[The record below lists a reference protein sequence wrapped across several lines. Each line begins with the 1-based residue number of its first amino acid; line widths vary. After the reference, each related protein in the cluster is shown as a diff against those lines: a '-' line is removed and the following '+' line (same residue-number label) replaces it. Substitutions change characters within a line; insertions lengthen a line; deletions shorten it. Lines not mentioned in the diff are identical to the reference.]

1 MQLLKQS
8 TTATVTVGPI
18 LDADGVA
25 VTTAVLADFS
35 IAKNGSVAVLTGA
48 TVTHSTN
55 GYYTIALTVS
65 NTDSLGRLDIIV
77 NNSAMSMSNH
87 RYDVLVAATYD
98 AVVTNGVATAA
109 EAAAIQADTNDI
121 QTRLPASLVSGR
133 IDASVGA
140 MASNVIT
147 AASMATD
154 ASGEI
159 ADAVWDE
166 VLTGATHN
174 VAASAGR
181 RLRQLASVIVH
192 SGTAQGAGTGNNQ
205 IQLDTGASST
215 NGAYDPGL
223 VFIETGTGA
232 GQTRLILQYDG
243 STKIATVDRDWRVN
257 PDNTSE
263 FVILGDA
270 GRESVNEGLAQAAT
284 TTTITLNTSAS
295 STDDAYNGQLVFV
308 RSGTG
313 QDQIALVEDYVG
325 STKVAT
331 IRTRSANGQWAI
343 VPDTTSAYV
352 MIPNLTWTIAEM
364 QSGLATSS
372 GVTSAFTEIKGA
384 GWSSGTDTLEKISD
398 AASSGGGGGDSI
410 IVTPVVAQ
418 TPVRAVA
425 TTITTFKG
433 DRSAITVGVF
443 DELDPV
449 DLSAL
454 GALEVCIQTKAGT
467 DLQLIAAANITIS
480 GTDSNYFSFSPN
492 ATAVGTV
499 GRFMWSLRV
508 ASSSSKRVI
517 TYGAFVVED
526 AALAD

>member
-1 MQLLKQS
+1 MQFLKQS
-8 TTATVTVGPI
+8 TTATVTVGPV

-35 IAKNGSVAVLTGA
+35 IAKNGSVATLTGA

-55 GYYTIALTVS
+55 GYYTIALTTGNVD
-65 NTDSLGRLDIIV
+65 TLGRLDIIV
-77 NNSAMSMSNH
+77 NNSAMSMTNH

-109 EAAAIQADTNDI
+109 QATAIQADTDDI
-121 QTRLPASLVSGR
+121 QTRLPAALVSGR
-133 IDASVGA
+133 MDASVGA
-140 MASNVIT
+140 MATNVIT
-147 AASMATD
+147 AAAFATD
-154 ASGEI
+154 AVDEI
-159 ADAVWDE
+159 VDGVWDE

-205 IQLDTGASST
+205 IQLDTGASSI

-223 VFIETGTGA
+223 VYIETGTGA
-232 GQTRLILQYDG
+232 GQTRLILQYNG
-243 STKIATVDRDWRVN
+243 TTKVATVDRDWRVN
-257 PDNTSE
+257 PDTTSE

-295 STDDAYNGQLVFV
+295 TSDDAYNGQLVFI

-364 QSGLATSS
+364 QAGLATSS

-384 GWSSGTDTLEKISD
+384 GWSSATDTLEKIADS
-398 AASSGGGGGDSI
+398 ASGGGDSI

-467 DLQLIAAANITIS
+467 DLQLIAAGSITIS

-492 ATAVGTV
+492 STAVGTV

>member
-1 MQLLKQS
+1 
-8 TTATVTVGPI
+8 
-18 LDADGVA
+18 
-25 VTTAVLADFS
+25 
-35 IAKNGSVAVLTGA
+35 
-48 TVTHSTN
+48 
-55 GYYTIALTVS
+55 
-65 NTDSLGRLDIIV
+65 
-77 NNSAMSMSNH
+77 
-87 RYDVLVAATYD
+87 
-98 AVVTNGVATAA
+98 
-109 EAAAIQADTNDI
+109 
-121 QTRLPASLVSGR
+121 
-133 IDASVGA
+133 
-140 MASNVIT
+140 
-147 AASMATD
+147 
-154 ASGEI
+154 
-159 ADAVWDE
+159 
-166 VLTGATHN
+166 
-174 VAASAGR
+174 
-181 RLRQLASVIVH
+181 
-192 SGTAQGAGTGNNQ
+192 
-205 IQLDTGASST
+205 
-215 NGAYDPGL
+215 
-223 VFIETGTGA
+223 
-232 GQTRLILQYDG
+232 LQYNG
-243 STKIATVDRDWRVN
+243 STKVATVDRDWRIN

-263 FVILGDA
+263 FVILADA

-295 STDDAYNGQLVFV
+295 STDDAYNGQLVFI

-331 IRTRSANGQWAI
+331 IRTRSSTGQWAI

-352 MIPNLTWTIAEM
+352 MIPNLTWTISEI
-364 QSGLATSS
+364 QSGLATTTQLTTVESKIDTIDNF
-372 GVTSAFTEIKGA
+372 VDTEVSAIKAKTDQLSFTVA
-384 GWSSGTDTLEKISD
+384 NQVD
-398 AASSGGGGGDSI
+398 ANALTGGGGGGGSI
-410 IVTPVVAQ
+410 VVTPVVAQ

-467 DLQLIAAANITIS
+467 DLQLISAANITIS

>member
-1 MQLLKQS
+1 M
-8 TTATVTVGPI
+8 A
-18 LDADGVA
+18 
-25 VTTAVLADFS
+25 
-35 IAKNGSVAVLTGA
+35 
-48 TVTHSTN
+48 
-55 GYYTIALTVS
+55 
-65 NTDSLGRLDIIV
+65 
-77 NNSAMSMSNH
+77 MSNH

-98 AVVTNGVATAA
+98 AVVTTGVATAA
-109 EAAAIQADTNDI
+109 EAAAIQADTDNI
-121 QTRLPASLVSGR
+121 QTRLPAALVSGR
-133 IDASVGA
+133 MDASVGA

-192 SGTAQGAGTGNNQ
+192 SGTAQGAGTGNNH
-205 IQLDTGASST
+205 L
-215 NGAYDPGL
+215 GL
-223 VFIETGTGA
+223 VYIETGTGA
-232 GQTRLILQYDG
+232 GQTRLILQYNG
-243 STKIATVDRDWRVN
+243 STKVATVDRDWRVN

-295 STDDAYNGQLVFV
+295 TSDDAYNGQLVFI

-331 IRTRSANGQWAI
+331 IRTRSANGEWAI

-364 QSGLATSS
+364 QAGLATTTQLTTVETKIDTLDNYVDTEVAAIKAVTDKLDTTVVLDGAVYQFTANALELGPSGNVSVTVAPLSATSPDRITQSTVQTLINDTSAVGPIAIKDSS
-372 GVTSAFTEIKGA
+372 GNAVSL
-384 GWSSGTDTLEKISD
+384 SGLTLKVCIEKID
-398 AASSGGGGGDSI
+398 GTVLANL
-410 IVTPVVAQ
+410 TP
-418 TPVRAVA
+418 
-425 TTITTFKG
+425 
-433 DRSAITVGVF
+433 
-443 DELDPV
+443 
-449 DLSAL
+449 
-454 GALEVCIQTKAGT
+454 
-467 DLQLIAAANITIS
+467 TIS
-480 GTDSNYFSFSPN
+480 GTSNNQITFTPN
-492 ATAVGTV
+492 ADSVSKTGTF
-499 GRFMWSLRV
+499 RWALRQV
-508 ASSSSKRVI
+508 SDGKV
-517 TYGAFVVED
+517 YGLGEFVVD
-526 AALAD
+526 PAAKISP

>member
-1 MQLLKQS
+1 
-8 TTATVTVGPI
+8 
-18 LDADGVA
+18 
-25 VTTAVLADFS
+25 
-35 IAKNGSVAVLTGA
+35 
-48 TVTHSTN
+48 
-55 GYYTIALTVS
+55 
-65 NTDSLGRLDIIV
+65 
-77 NNSAMSMSNH
+77 
-87 RYDVLVAATYD
+87 
-98 AVVTNGVATAA
+98 
-109 EAAAIQADTNDI
+109 
-121 QTRLPASLVSGR
+121 
-133 IDASVGA
+133 
-140 MASNVIT
+140 
-147 AASMATD
+147 
-154 ASGEI
+154 
-159 ADAVWDE
+159 
-166 VLTGATHN
+166 
-174 VAASAGR
+174 
-181 RLRQLASVIVH
+181 VIVH

-205 IQLDTGASST
+205 IQLDAGASAI

-223 VFIETGTGA
+223 VYIETGTGA
-232 GQTRLILQYDG
+232 GQTRLILQYNG
-243 STKIATVDRDWRVN
+243 STKVATVDRDWRVN

-295 STDDAYNGQLVFV
+295 TSDDAYNGQLVFI

-313 QDQIALVEDYVG
+313 QDQIALVEDYAG

-331 IRTRSANGQWAI
+331 IRTRSVNGEWAI

-364 QSGLATSS
+364 QAGLATSS

-384 GWSSGTDTLEKISD
+384 SWSSATDTLEKIAD
-398 AASSGGGGGDSI
+398 VASGGGDSI

-433 DRSAITVGVF
+433 DKSAITVGVF
-443 DELDPV
+443 SGTSPV
-449 DLSAL
+449 NLSTL

-480 GTDSNYFSFSPN
+480 GTSSNYFSFSPN

-508 ASSSSKRVI
+508 ASSGSKQVI
-517 TYGAFVVED
+517 VYGAFVVED

>member
-8 TTATVTVGPI
+8 VSSVVTIGPV
-18 LDADGVA
+18 LDSDGLFVSTM
-25 VTTAVLADFS
+25 VIGDVS
-35 IAKNGSVAVLTGA
+35 ISKNGTTSTLSTETLTHIANGMYSLTLSA
-48 TVTHSTN
+48 TNTN
-55 GYYTIALTVS
+55 T
-65 NTDSLGRLDIIV
+65 LGRLDVFV
-77 NNSAMSMSNH
+77 NNTAMAMTNH

-121 QTRLPASLVSGR
+121 QTRLPAALVSGR
-133 IDASVGA
+133 MDASVGA

-205 IQLDTGASST
+205 IQLDTGASAI

-223 VFIETGTGA
+223 VYIETGTGA
-232 GQTRLILQYDG
+232 GQTRLILQYNG
-243 STKIATVDRDWRVN
+243 STKVATVDRDWRVN

-295 STDDAYNGQLVFV
+295 TSDDAYNGQLVFI

-331 IRTRSANGQWAI
+331 IRTRSANGEWAI

-364 QSGLATSS
+364 QAGLATSS

-384 GWSSGTDTLEKISD
+384 GWSSATDTLEKISD
-398 AASSGGGGGDSI
+398 AAGTGGATV
-410 IVTPVVAQ
+410 IVSPLSAQAPERVVG
-418 TPVRAVA
+418 
-425 TTITTFKG
+425 TTIDIAVG
-433 DRSAITVGVF
+433 DRSPVSVDVF
-443 DELDPV
+443 DANDAAV
-449 DLSAL
+449 DLSAQ
-454 GALEVCIQTKAGT
+454 GNLEVCIESRNNT
-467 DLQLIAAANITIS
+467 DLQVVAHASITIGGTGNRRATWTPNAAAV
-480 GTDSNYFSFSPN
+480 
-492 ATAVGTV
+492 ATVDKH
-499 GRFMWSLRV
+499 RWSLRTESAKKVLAYGPWVVSRV
-508 ASSSSKRVI
+508 ALK
-517 TYGAFVVED
+517 D
-526 AALAD
+526 A